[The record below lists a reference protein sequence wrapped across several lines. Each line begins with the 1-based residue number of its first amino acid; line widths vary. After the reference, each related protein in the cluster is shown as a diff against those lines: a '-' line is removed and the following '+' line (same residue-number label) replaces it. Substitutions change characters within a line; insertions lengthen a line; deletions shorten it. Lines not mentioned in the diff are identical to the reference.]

1 MFSIK
6 FEKQVF
12 KFLSKLDKVTAKR
25 IISKIKLLKDEP
37 VPHDAKRLVNVPD
50 KAFRI
55 RVGKFRVLY
64 RIEKDK
70 IIVVFT
76 VDKRSRV
83 YQ

>member
-1 MFSIK
+1 M
-6 FEKQVF
+6 
-12 KFLSKLDKVTAKR
+12 KFLSKLDKQNARR
-25 IISKIKLLKDEP
+25 IFDKIKLLKENP
-37 VPHDAKRLVNVPD
+37 VPSDAKRLVNVPE

-64 RIEKDK
+64 HIENSK

-83 YQ
+83 YN